1 MRHASPPNM
10 ISRIFPLLLLG
21 AVCVLPGCKDS
32 QPPEPIAA
40 AEVPATVNNAFDSAS
55 PEVRAVAQEAVAA
68 LQKDEQSMALEALEA
83 LARKGELTPEQR
95 EAATQAALSVR
106 AGIVDAAA
114 KGDAAAQAFLEAQRS
129 RK

>member
-10 ISRIFPLLLLG
+10 ISRILPLLLLG
-21 AVCVLPGCKDS
+21 AVCVLPGCKEA
-32 QPPEPIAA
+32 QPPEPIASS
-40 AEVPATVNNAFDSAS
+40 EVPATVNNAFDSAS
-55 PEVRAVAQEAVAA
+55 PEVRAAAQEAVAA

-95 EAATQAALSVR
+95 EAATKAAVSVR
-106 AGIVDAAA
+106 AGIVEAAA
-114 KGDAAAQAFLEAQRS
+114 QGDAAAQAFLEAQRS